1 MKCTQVFAENGI
13 VTSSTKRNL
22 PLVGQ
27 IEKGT
32 LIDRSCAEFLN
43 SAHSRL
49 SQDGVHREDGKTRE
63 PSEYLRFAVA
73 TWKQP
78 RRRRTADGMGGK
90 HDKKKNKDASELG
103 ELFSQKYSDPLLIT
117 PTIQESAVM

>member
-1 MKCTQVFAENGI
+1 MFAKNGI

-103 ELFSQKYSDPLLIT
+103 ELFSQKYSDPVLIT

>member
-1 MKCTQVFAENGI
+1 MYTGVCRKWDCDVLNQ
-13 VTSSTKRNL
+13 KKL

-43 SAHSRL
+43 GAHSRL

-78 RRRRTADGMGGK
+78 RRKNSGSGK
-90 HDKKKNKDASELG
+90 PDDTRGRGVVRGDSG
-103 ELFSQKYSDPLLIT
+103 ESSMFTSSYIFHLCLLFYF
-117 PTIQESAVM
+117 

>member
-1 MKCTQVFAENGI
+1 MYTGVCRKWDCDVLNQ
-13 VTSSTKRNL
+13 KKL

-49 SQDGVHREDGKTRE
+49 SLDGVHREDGKTRE

-90 HDKKKNKDASELG
+90 QDKKKNKDASEFD
-103 ELFSQKYSDPLLIT
+103 ELFSQKYSDP
-117 PTIQESAVM
+117 

>member
-13 VTSSTKRNL
+13 VTSSKEIYRWLVRLKKR
-22 PLVGQ
+22 
-27 IEKGT
+27 T

-49 SQDGVHREDGKTRE
+49 SQDGVHQENGKTRE

-73 TWKQP
+73 TWKQQKNS
-78 RRRRTADGMGGK
+78 RWDGGG
-90 HDKKKNKDASELG
+90 
-103 ELFSQKYSDPLLIT
+103 T
-117 PTIQESAVM
+117 

>member
-1 MKCTQVFAENGI
+1 MYTGVCRKWDCDVLNQ
-13 VTSSTKRNL
+13 KKL

-43 SAHSRL
+43 SAHSPL
-49 SQDGVHREDGKTRE
+49 SQDGVHQENGKTRE

-78 RRRRTADGMGGK
+78 RRRRTADGMGG
-90 HDKKKNKDASELG
+90 G
-103 ELFSQKYSDPLLIT
+103 GT
-117 PTIQESAVM
+117 

>member
-1 MKCTQVFAENGI
+1 MKCRRVFAENGI

-78 RRRRTADGMGGK
+78 RRRRTADEMGENMIK
-90 HDKKKNKDASELG
+90 RKTRM
-103 ELFSQKYSDPLLIT
+103 LLSLANPSVRHIL
-117 PTIQESAVM
+117 ILC